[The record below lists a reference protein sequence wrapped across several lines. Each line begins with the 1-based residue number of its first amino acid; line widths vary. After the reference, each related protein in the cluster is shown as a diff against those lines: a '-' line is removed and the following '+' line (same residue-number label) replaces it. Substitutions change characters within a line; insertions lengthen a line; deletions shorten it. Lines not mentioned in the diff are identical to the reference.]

1 MSISLHS
8 MKHLIGN
15 TRRHDIT
22 FNSDGRIEISA
33 RVTRALDIHPG
44 DVIDI
49 AVDDRTREVYLYVK
63 HRAPLAGR
71 HKAQCYRTG
80 KGRTCN
86 SLRAHSV
93 EICRKV
99 IDMRGRHETQAR
111 LPVGDVIAID
121 GISRALPIIIRYNAN
136 S

>member
-1 MSISLHS
+1 
-8 MKHLIGN
+8 MKHLLEN

-22 FNSDGRIEISA
+22 FCADGRIEISA
-33 RVTRALDIHPG
+33 HVTRSLDIRPG

-49 AVDDRTREVYLYVK
+49 AVDERTREVYLYVK
-63 HRAPLAGR
+63 HRQPAGR

-93 EICRKV
+93 EICRQV
-99 IDMRGRHETQAR
+99 LDLRGFSATQAK
-111 LPVGDVIAID
+111 LPVGDVVEIH
-121 GISRALPIIIRYNAN
+121 GEKALPLIVRFK

>member
-1 MSISLHS
+1 
-8 MKHLIGN
+8 MKHLLEN

-22 FNSDGRIEISA
+22 FNADGRIEISA
-33 RVTRALDIHPG
+33 RVSKALDIHPG

-49 AVDDRTREVYLYVK
+49 ALDDVGREVYLYVK

-71 HKAQCYRTG
+71 HKAQCYPTG

-99 IDMRGRHETQAR
+99 LDMRGYSATQAR
-111 LPVGDVIAID
+111 LPVGDPVEIPCI
-121 GISRALPIIIRYNAN
+121 GKALPLIIRYM
-136 S
+136 SSRSS

>member
-1 MSISLHS
+1 
-8 MKHLIGN
+8 MKHLLGN

-22 FNSDGRIEISA
+22 FCADGRIEISA
-33 RVTRALDIHPG
+33 HVTRALDIHPG

-49 AVDDRTREVYLYVK
+49 ALDDLGREVYLYVK
-63 HRAPLAGR
+63 HRQPAGR

-93 EICRKV
+93 EICRQV
-99 IDMRGRHETQAR
+99 LDLNGFSTTQAR
-111 LPVGDVIAID
+111 LPVGDLVEVS
-121 GISRALPIIIRYNAN
+121 GIGKTLPLIIRYKNC
-136 S
+136 